1 MKEEQG
7 QEQVSTSVVNLEDRI
22 VSKEDDMMAAFE
34 RQRFYLLRSPLWKRV
49 AAARKLEYPQ
59 NDEPV
64 KLGKVQADTI
74 AKVNVPYI
82 KGVKPTLIAFLF
94 YCGVD
99 FFILWRYNGGQAD
112 YGFITLKVSNR
123 LLIRYG
129 QLISI
134 AGGIILLLPLP
145 ISFSLTGFVLIGLG
159 LAPIYPGLLHETPSR
174 FGRENSAKLCLL
186 YLFSCY

>member
-7 QEQVSTSVVNLEDRI
+7 QELVSTSVVNLEDRI

-74 AKVNVPYI
+74 AKVNVLYI

-112 YGFITLKVSNR
+112 YR
-123 LLIRYG
+123 LYYAESQQSL
-129 QLISI
+129 
-134 AGGIILLLPLP
+134 ADPLW
-145 ISFSLTGFVLIGLG
+145 SANQYCRGNYSVASTADFVFSDGVCSDWTR
-159 LAPIYPGLLHETPSR
+159 SR
-174 FGRENSAKLCLL
+174 SHLSWASA
-186 YLFSCY
+186 